1 MAMRKGMLA
10 ATASLGLVLI
20 CAEPLRAQQVPPT
33 KGKDQT
39 VKTVASLELG
49 PQIPELS
56 GRYLRARMR
65 TIEPGGYG
73 PLHSHRDLPV
83 ILYIVS
89 GTLTV
94 CTPDGKCS
102 DIPAGQTTAEGK
114 DVTHWAANK
123 GPVQVIYLA
132 VEIGKEP

>member
-1 MAMRKGMLA
+1 MTLRRAMLA
-10 ATASLGLVLI
+10 AAASLVMGLTG
-20 CAEPLRAQQVPPT
+20 AQPAGAQPVPPT

-39 VKTVASLELG
+39 VKTIASLDLSS
-49 PQIPELS
+49 QIPELS

-65 TIEPGGYG
+65 TIEPGGHG

-83 ILYIVS
+83 ILYVVS

-94 CTPDGKCS
+94 CTPAGECTDL
-102 DIPAGQTTAEGK
+102 AEGQTTAEGK
-114 DVTHWAANK
+114 DVTHWATNR
-123 GPVQVIYLA
+123 GSVQVRYLA